1 MQKVVRCPGLSPA
14 VGTPPPL
21 NWGLRHVPLAAFREF
36 YTRLPCRWKR
46 AHAVGAHWQAGP
58 CPATKVDRWAAAARA
73 YLARLYMVSAAE
85 PSDVAGL
92 RVFISSAVIDL
103 ITLF

>member
-1 MQKVVRCPGLSPA
+1 M
-14 VGTPPPL
+14 
-21 NWGLRHVPLAAFREF
+21 LR
-36 YTRLPCRWKR
+36 
-46 AHAVGAHWQAGP
+46 GAAGP
-58 CPATKVDRWAAAARA
+58 APAGIEIKCSKNARPGRCGA
-73 YLARLYMVSAAE
+73 GSLARTRRYLARLYMVSAAE